1 MHPEILTASPGN
13 QVENVGRE
21 STEHSEVSEIVS
33 SLNHRHNIN
42 QDDKVEEAKKGFV
55 VFPVACCEVM
65 RQLVAESLEPGL

>member
-1 MHPEILTASPGN
+1 MHPEMLTASPGN

-42 QDDKVEEAKKGFV
+42 QDDKVEEA
-55 VFPVACCEVM
+55 
-65 RQLVAESLEPGL
+65 